1 MGLHFICTR
10 LWRYQSL
17 YFLKP
22 FDAVNDT
29 LASSLL
35 SKFQWDGEITEIGS
49 GDGVFCYIMHGGK
62 FPIGFDRY
70 LSVDLEK
77 GDIFD
82 THKSE
87 FVSTNKLDHPS
98 IALSIDA
105 KASHIVKVKEIGFSG
120 DAIVSPY
127 EDLPIE
133 DNECDQIFY
142 YTAHGMQNH
151 QVALKEAA
159 RVLRPDGRMYVLLYT
174 EHVVKYFICHR
185 LGKWLPGPVGRYF
198 ENLDNG
204 RAKEIAVYSR
214 KTEEWERL
222 FSSIDLQTL
231 TKHEGLSGFAWAVY
245 DVQTRPIF
253 KCLIT
258 VFNCLPYFIRT
269 VAKVIVMI
277 ITYPVLVLFYLIFS
291 NRYLKLFN
299 NCYVAFE
306 LRKTT

>member
-1 MGLHFICTR
+1 MGLNFLCTR
-10 LWRYQSL
+10 LWRYHSL

-29 LASSLL
+29 LTASLL
-35 SKFQWDGEITEIGS
+35 SKFKWDGQVTEIGS
-49 GDGVFCYIMHGGK
+49 GDGVFSYIMHGGK
-62 FPIGFDRY
+62 FRIGFDRY
-70 LSVDLEK
+70 LSVDLKK

-82 THKSE
+82 THKAE
-87 FVSTNKLDHPS
+87 FLSANKIESPS

-105 KASHIVKVKEIGFSG
+105 KANHAVKVKEIGFSK
-120 DAIVSPY
+120 DSIVSSY
-127 EDLPIE
+127 EDLPMV
-133 DNECDQIFY
+133 DDKCDQIFY
-142 YTAHGMQNH
+142 YTAHGMRNH

-174 EHVVKYFICHR
+174 EHVMKYFICHK
-185 LGKWLPGPVGRYF
+185 LGELLPGAFGRYF
-198 ENLDNG
+198 SNLDNG
-204 RAKEIAVYSR
+204 RAEEIAVYSR

-222 FSSIDLQTL
+222 FSSIGLQTI

-245 DVQTRPIF
+245 DIQTRPIF